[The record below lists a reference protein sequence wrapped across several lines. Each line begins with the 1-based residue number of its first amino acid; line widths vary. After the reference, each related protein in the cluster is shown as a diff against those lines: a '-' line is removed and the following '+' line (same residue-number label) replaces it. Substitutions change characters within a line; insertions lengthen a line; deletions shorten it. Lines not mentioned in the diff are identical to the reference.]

1 MKVRFWGTRGSLPAP
16 VTAAD
21 IRAKMVRAFEQ
32 AVGQNLKTSDQI
44 EAFVDTEL
52 DFATAGTYGGNT
64 SCVEIDDGSDEYI
77 LCDLGTGARAFGNN
91 FMAAPHPGK
100 KKVFNIFISHIH
112 WDHIM
117 GFPLFT
123 PAYIP
128 GHKIIIHGCHQLL
141 EQAFRTQHSS
151 PGFPI
156 PFDALGA
163 DIEFAALQ
171 PSETYEVGN
180 LTVRPMLQYHE
191 GDSFGYRFEGN
202 GKSIVYSTDSEHRQD
217 LTEESDAAWAAFVAF
232 FKNADIVIFD
242 AMYSMADAASVKQ
255 DWGHSS
261 NIVGVELCHE
271 AGVKHYC
278 MYHHE
283 PIYSDAT
290 ISQVLAET
298 SRYEEIHDGGPMQ
311 VSSVYDGLEIDL

>member
-1 MKVRFWGTRGSLPAP
+1 
-16 VTAAD
+16 
-21 IRAKMVRAFEQ
+21 MV
-32 AVGQNLKTSDQI
+32 S
-44 EAFVDTEL
+44 
-52 DFATAGTYGGNT
+52 
-64 SCVEIDDGSDEYI
+64 
-77 LCDLGTGARAFGNN
+77 
-91 FMAAPHPGK
+91 PHPGK
-100 KKVFNIFISHIH
+100 KKIFNVFVSHLH

-163 DIEFAALQ
+163 DIEFVALEPGQ
-171 PSETYEVGN
+171 TYDVGN
-180 LTVRPMLQYHE
+180 LTVRPKLQYHE
-191 GDSFGYRFEGN
+191 GDSFGYRFEGG
-202 GKSIVYSTDSEHRQD
+202 GKSVVYSTDSEHRQD
-217 LTEESDAAWAAFVAF
+217 LTDEADKEWNAFIEF
-232 FKNADIVIFD
+232 FKDADVVVFD

-261 NIVGVELCHE
+261 NIVGVELCHK

-278 MYHHE
+278 MFHHE

-290 ISQVLAET
+290 ISKVLAET
-298 SRYEEIHDGGPMQ
+298 IRYEEIHDGSPMR
-311 VSSVYDGLEIDL
+311 VSSVYDGLEIDV